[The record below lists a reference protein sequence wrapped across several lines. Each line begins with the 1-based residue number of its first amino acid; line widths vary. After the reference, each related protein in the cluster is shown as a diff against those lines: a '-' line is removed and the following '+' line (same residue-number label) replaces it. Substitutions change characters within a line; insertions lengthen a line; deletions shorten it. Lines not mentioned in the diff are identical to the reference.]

1 MAVWSKLMTA
11 LRGNANALGE
21 SIVDSQAMVIL
32 DEEIR
37 NAGTELNQ
45 AKLALAEIMA
55 KHRVATDKLT
65 ALKGQVTEYED
76 YALAALEKDKED
88 LAQEV
93 ALKIANIETEL
104 AQQQEIVDH
113 YGKSVDQLRT
123 AVQSA
128 EGNLKRLR
136 QQADTVLAT
145 ESVQRAQAA
154 VASRYSGG
162 QAKLQTAMDS
172 LERIKM
178 KQAENAA
185 RMESAQELEA
195 ESRGDVLTE
204 KLRAAGITPQ
214 ETSAT
219 NVLNRL
225 KEKQQ
230 TKQNNA

>member
-65 ALKGQVTEYED
+65 VLKGQVTEYED
-76 YALAALEKDKED
+76 YALAALEKGKED

-154 VASRYSGG
+154 VASRYAGG